1 MPPTCIN
8 ILMRLHSPYQT
19 NGGLQC
25 APLCKNQLQELG
37 LSIDSVDAL
46 WQSTTHRSDTRT
58 LFYSFIKTA
67 KKDKITPPPAFSLA
81 TCLSKYLIQ
90 DLHSSNSSRQLL
102 HGNESK

>member
-46 WQSTTHRSDTRT
+46 WQSTTHRIDTRT
-58 LFYSFIKTA
+58 LFYSFIETA
-67 KKDKITPPPAFSLA
+67 KKDKTRGKKFRKRYLTLMILA
-81 TCLSKYLIQ
+81 KIFYNNIK
-90 DLHSSNSSRQLL
+90 
-102 HGNESK
+102 G